1 MHGEASQQVTTQRVG
16 PLSELPGVLRD
27 IGANVEAIFEGSGID
42 LDTISPDLRMPFPD
56 LLKLLD
62 RAARISGCPHLGL
75 LFGARF
81 EVVKHHG
88 LIGQLMQTAPTLKQ
102 ALVDCVTWQLGYS
115 SGAIVYLNNLG
126 DEYAFGY
133 GTYEVSAPG
142 TRVLYDVIVCIALRM
157 VHELS
162 NGTVKPIEAHFAHS
176 QDTDPTTYSRLL
188 KLPVFFNQNRT
199 CIILDKS
206 VMRITPPHA
215 NAEAGQK
222 LIAVIEDEI
231 FDRKPSVSEK
241 VGHAIRHSMHYDGPT
256 MQAVASKLA
265 IHPRTLRRRL
275 AEEGN
280 TFEALRDTVR
290 YAVAREMLE
299 LTRVPVGEIS
309 DFLAFASPG
318 VFSTAFR
325 RWSGLSPLAWRQQE
339 AASRS
344 VY

>member
-1 MHGEASQQVTTQRVG
+1 MQEDVFRQATTQRVG
-16 PLSELPGVLRD
+16 PLSELPGILCD
-27 IGANVEAIFEGSGID
+27 LGADVEAIFQGSGID
-42 LDTISPDLRMPFPD
+42 VDSISPDLRMPFPD

-62 RAARISGCPHLGL
+62 RAARMSGCPHLGL

-88 LIGQLMQTAPTLKQ
+88 LIGELMQTAPTLKQ

-188 KLPVFFNQNRT
+188 KLPVFFNRNRT
-199 CIILDKS
+199 CIIVDKS
-206 VMRITPPHA
+206 AMRITPPHA
-215 NAEAGQK
+215 NAEARQK
-222 LIAVIEDEI
+222 LIAVIEHEI

-256 MQAVASKLA
+256 MQAVARKLA

-275 AEEGN
+275 ADEGN

-309 DFLAFASPG
+309 AFLGFAFPG
-318 VFSTAFR
+318 IFSTAFR
-325 RWSGLSPLAWRQQE
+325 RWSGRSPTAWRQQ
-339 AASRS
+339 ASASRS
-344 VY
+344 VQ